1 MKTVTITQDVL
12 RDMVAALPADK
23 PITNLN
29 LLRFRDVAEY
39 GAGSALPPCSGR
51 EAYFGRYA
59 VGVMPI
65 VTRLGAHVIWSGA
78 AKSHLVCP
86 DDERWDEVLIMEYP
100 TPDALLTLFND
111 PEYQQLMIHRTAA
124 LEDSR
129 LIALQP
135 PETAI

>member
-1 MKTVTITQDVL
+1 MRTVTITKEVL
-12 RDMVAALPADK
+12 EGMVAALPPDQ

-39 GAGSALPPCSGR
+39 GAGGTFPPCSGR

-65 VTRLGAHVIWSGA
+65 ATRLGARAIWSGA
-78 AKSHLVCP
+78 ARAHLVCP
-86 DDERWDEVLIMEYP
+86 QGERWDEILIMEYP
-100 TPDALLTLFND
+100 TPNALLALFND
-111 PEYQQLMIHRTAA
+111 PEYQRHMIHRTAA

-129 LIALQP
+129 LIAMQANDP
-135 PETAI
+135 

>member
-1 MKTVTITQDVL
+1 MRTVTITKEVL
-12 RDMVAALPADK
+12 EGMVAALPPDQ

-39 GAGSALPPCSGR
+39 GAGSPHPPCSGR

-65 VTRLGAHVIWSGA
+65 ATRLGARAIWSGA
-78 AKSHLVCP
+78 ARAHLVCP
-86 DDERWDEVLIMEYP
+86 QGERWDEILIMEYP
-100 TPDALLTLFND
+100 TPDALLALFND
-111 PEYQQLMIHRTAA
+111 PEYQRHMIHRTAA

-129 LIALQP
+129 LIAMQANDP
-135 PETAI
+135 